1 MDTITTL
8 VLGGTGKTGRRVAKR
23 LADKGLALRIGSR
36 SAVPP
41 FDWTDRNTWES
52 VLDGVSRAYVTFQ
65 PDLAVPGAAE
75 TIGSFAALAAERG
88 VRRLV
93 LLTGR
98 GEPGAQRSEEAL
110 KNTVVDWTILRA
122 SWFNQNFSENFFLD
136 GILAGELALPAG
148 DIPEPFV
155 DADDIAEVAVAALL
169 DDRHVGRVYELT
181 GSRALTFAEAVDT
194 IADASGRTIHYRR
207 IPHRTFLD
215 GLAAASVPQEF
226 IDLLDELFS
235 VVLDGRNSPV
245 MEGVQ
250 EVLGRQAL
258 DFTTYARATAAA
270 GIWNAT
276 P

>member
-98 GEPGAQRSEEAL
+98 GEPGAQR
-110 KNTVVDWTILRA
+110 VCR
-122 SWFNQNFSENFFLD
+122 
-136 GILAGELALPAG
+136 ALPVSG
-148 DIPEPFV
+148 LVDIYFQ
-155 DADDIAEVAVAALL
+155 I
-169 DDRHVGRVYELT
+169 
-181 GSRALTFAEAVDT
+181 
-194 IADASGRTIHYRR
+194 
-207 IPHRTFLD
+207 
-215 GLAAASVPQEF
+215 SVE
-226 IDLLDELFS
+226 
-235 VVLDGRNSPV
+235 
-245 MEGVQ
+245 
-250 EVLGRQAL
+250 
-258 DFTTYARATAAA
+258 YACCCSSYS
-270 GIWNAT
+270 
-276 P
+276 